1 MSAIIITRYRG
12 DTSRFDE
19 FLQSHRVAFSDL
31 ARLKRSK
38 GCISHR
44 YLAGSD
50 ELLVVDEWPTVEQY
64 EAMWAADQ
72 PEVLRLVTEA
82 GLAAADPPE
91 VSYYHSL
98 PDPGEF

>member
-1 MSAIIITRYRG
+1 MSAIIIATYRG
-12 DTSRFDE
+12 DASRFDE
-19 FLQSHRVAFSDL
+19 FLQSHRVAFADL
-31 ARLKRSK
+31 ARLKRSR

-44 YLAGSD
+44 YLASSG

-64 EAMWAADQ
+64 EATSADVQ